1 MDRGTFRPDRVKSVA
16 DRYGVDGNMALENV
30 LCARAWSSEQQC
42 ELLLE
47 LAVKLAFD
55 ITNSCNKL
63 TSRFVE
69 DRSYKLLIVDSI
81 MNLFRKSAR

>member
-1 MDRGTFRPDRVKSVA
+1 VGRLLISILSKLPPPGRRVELMYRGTFRPDRVKSVA

-47 LAVKLAFD
+47 LAVK
-55 ITNSCNKL
+55 
-63 TSRFVE
+63 
-69 DRSYKLLIVDSI
+69 
-81 MNLFRKSAR
+81 

>member
-1 MDRGTFRPDRVKSVA
+1 MNKLIDRGTFRPDRVKSVA

-47 LAVKLAFD
+47 LAVKSVF
-55 ITNSCNKL
+55 
-63 TSRFVE
+63 
-69 DRSYKLLIVDSI
+69 
-81 MNLFRKSAR
+81 